1 MLLLVLL
8 LLLLLLQG
16 VRGSLGIYNLVLSMC
31 ERHGDA
37 ETSKKLLTLMRMDRV
52 SPSVVSCNQVIRA
65 CEKAVSELANK
76 ARTSRTRI
84 RPWSTSIYLT
94 FGSGL

>member
-1 MLLLVLL
+1 
-8 LLLLLLQG
+8 
-16 VRGSLGIYNLVLSMC
+16 MC

-65 CEKAVSELANK
+65 CEKAGRWEDALAILMAMVSGGISPNVYTVCSALRACCIGHSPQ
-76 ARTSRTRI
+76 RC
-84 RPWSTSIYLT
+84 
-94 FGSGL
+94 